1 MSRSPS
7 HVAHT
12 LLILLAMATLVTPG
26 AWASPLQPLQP
37 LREARRVDSLNLFAL
52 LWETVSSIWTPADP
66 APTTD
71 EGCAIDP
78 HGGCKPGN

>member
-7 HVAHT
+7 HVAYT
-12 LLILLAMATLVTPG
+12 FLILLAMATLVTPG
-26 AWASPLQPLQP
+26 AWASPLQPLQ
-37 LREARRVDSLNLFAL
+37 EVRRVDSLNLFAL

-71 EGCAIDP
+71 EGCGIDP

>member
-7 HVAHT
+7 HVAYT

-26 AWASPLQPLQP
+26 AWASPLQPLP
-37 LREARRVDSLNLFAL
+37 EVRRVDSLNLFAL

-71 EGCAIDP
+71 EGCMIDP
-78 HGGCKPGN
+78 HGGCRPGS

>member
-1 MSRSPS
+1 MSRNRNYL
-7 HVAHT
+7 ACT
-12 LLILLAMATLVTPG
+12 LLILLVVVAVTPG
-26 AWASPLQPLQP
+26 AWAAPLQ
-37 LREARRVDSLNLFAL
+37 EVRRVESLNLFVL

-66 APTTD
+66 VPTAD